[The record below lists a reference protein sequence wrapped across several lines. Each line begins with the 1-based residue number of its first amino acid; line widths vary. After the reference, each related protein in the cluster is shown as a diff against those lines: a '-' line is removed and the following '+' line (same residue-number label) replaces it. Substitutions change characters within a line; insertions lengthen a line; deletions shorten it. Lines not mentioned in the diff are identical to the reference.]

1 MDLRQYFR
9 KIREV
14 EASLSEPYPVVSS
27 LETADGGKTGTISEV
42 PRAVAAQMIVE
53 GRAVLATEAEQEQFR
68 RQQEEAKAI
77 AQQAE
82 AAKRLQ
88 VAFITDPRLNS
99 GSTRSKAISQPEK

>member
-14 EASLSEPYPVVSS
+14 EATLSDQYPVVTS
-27 LETADGGKTGTISEV
+27 LETADGGKSGTISEV
-42 PRAVAAQMIVE
+42 PRAVAAKLIVE
-53 GRAVLATEAEQEQFR
+53 GRAALATEAERERFRQEQ
-68 RQQEEAKAI
+68 QEAKTVAER
-77 AQQAE
+77 AE

-99 GSTRSKAISQPEK
+99 GISRRTSGQPEK